1 MHKHWEHRILPNKH
15 IINPAVNMTVVACGG
30 VNVVVSACDT
40 RMATEQPEF
49 DVIEYQHLILAW
61 MQVHRRL
68 GPARDKSATRVA
80 RCSRCFCNTIL
91 ASLPLRSLR
100 PGVQHRPRFGR
111 NSALSARNKSC
122 SAAETCPCSASAPA
136 TV

>member
-68 GPARDKSATRVA
+68 GPARDKSATRVE
-80 RCSRCFCNTIL
+80 
-91 ASLPLRSLR
+91 LPGA
-100 PGVQHRPRFGR
+100 P
-111 NSALSARNKSC
+111 A
-122 SAAETCPCSASAPA
+122 ASATPFSPA
-136 TV
+136 SPSAPSVQESSTALGLEGTLR